1 MKVILISIFILS
13 VSSCS
18 MKMKSNKSNRSKMFT
33 SLEKSVFEK
42 KVIYL
47 DSDNWIEYKSPKVTV
62 ESDLWVLFKQF
73 DTVGRNISSVKVG
86 KVSIYEDS
94 IGNKRK
100 KIYVNNESLVKNIK
114 SITKESTALLISLGV
129 DPNFQD
135 NDGNTALH
143 KAIEFGRIELVKVLV
158 KNGAKKNIKNEQ
170 GKTALDLAEKIGNDS
185 LSEVLED

>member
-1 MKVILISIFILS
+1 
-13 VSSCS
+13 
-18 MKMKSNKSNRSKMFT
+18 MKMKGKKATRSKMFT
-33 SLEKSVFEK
+33 TLEESVFEK

-100 KIYVNNESLVKNIK
+100 KIYVNNESLVKNVK
-114 SITKESTALLISLGV
+114 SITKESAALLISLGV
-129 DPNFQD
+129 DPDFQD

-143 KAIEFGRIELVKVLV
+143 KAIKFGRIELIKVLV
-158 KNGAKKNIKNEQ
+158 KNGAKKNIRVIKI
-170 GKTALDLAEKIGNDS
+170 KTVPQTTIPPIVGVPS
-185 LSEVLED
+185 LCACILLT